1 MKTFP
6 LLLLAALL
14 LILGCSR
21 QESPGAVSI
30 PFSKSAFVK
39 RTESA
44 FFSDSALKELRLLRN
59 EIFARH
65 GRIFDSHDLRDHFG
79 KTAWYKP
86 SRTYS
91 DAMLSKQEREVVG
104 SIQACETYL
113 QEAGDKG
120 RQHYDSVK
128 TLYRFGPRLD
138 TTIIDHIDYTG
149 DGKKDACIT
158 RITRRGDSVL
168 VHHVIVSRKD
178 TIYNRTCLASF
189 APDKD
194 LPLFDVYNNLA
205 TALRLSPFKAS
216 LNLVSPDIKK
226 QYNGKKELK
235 QYLAHF
241 KGQIL
246 VTVTSESV
254 GCGYFWYA
262 PKKRFETLYCE

>member
-21 QESPGAVSI
+21 RESPGAISV
-30 PFSKSAFVK
+30 PFSRSAFAK

-65 GRIFDSHDLRDHFG
+65 GRIFDSHDLREQFG

-104 SIQACETYL
+104 SIQVCETYL
-113 QEAGDKG
+113 QKAGDKD

-128 TLYRFGPRLD
+128 ALYRFGPRFD

-149 DGKKDACIT
+149 DGRKEACIA
-158 RITRRGDSVL
+158 RITRTGDSVL
-168 VHHVIVSRKD
+168 VRYLIANGND
-178 TIYNRTCLASF
+178 TIYRKTCLASF

-205 TALRLSPFKAS
+205 TAIRLSPFHAS
-216 LNLVSPDIKK
+216 LGMISPDIKK
-226 QYNGKKELK
+226 RYEGKAEIRR
-235 QYLAHF
+235 YLDKF
-241 KGQIL
+241 KGRIL